1 MWPLCRTMSLQKM
14 LMVTSRF
21 VISQTNFQSTNNIF
35 KQNVIQV
42 VKKFYL
48 KTKHNQSRTSIKN
61 KI

>member
-14 LMVTSRF
+14 LMVKSRF
-21 VISQTNFQSTNNIF
+21 VISQINFQSTSNIF

-42 VKKFYL
+42 VKKCYL